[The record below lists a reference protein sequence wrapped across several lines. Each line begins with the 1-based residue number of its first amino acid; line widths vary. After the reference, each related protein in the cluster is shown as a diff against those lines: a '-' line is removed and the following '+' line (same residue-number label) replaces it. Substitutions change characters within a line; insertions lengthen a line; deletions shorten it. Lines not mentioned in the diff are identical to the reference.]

1 MSKKACKVISPCSY
15 RFDWYFSTNRDLE
28 HFKAVVKFSDKLFGA
43 DREYLYN
50 LLVDKCKGHPKVMES
65 VWEDMQEEGF
75 IPSEELKAKMAK
87 SFDADSVPFAGMVI
101 LCSPFQDKRVAM

>member
-1 MSKKACKVISPCSY
+1 M
-15 RFDWYFSTNRDLE
+15 
-28 HFKAVVKFSDKLFGA
+28 VKFSDKLFGA

>member
-1 MSKKACKVISPCSY
+1 MHNFWSKRVKDISPCSY
-15 RFDWYFSTNRDLE
+15 RFDWFFSTNTDVE

-50 LLVDKCKGHPKVMES
+50 LLVDKCKKHPKVMES

-87 SFDADSVPFAGMVI
+87 SFDAESVPFAGMATV
-101 LCSPFQDKRVAM
+101 SK